1 LPHYS
6 ANANGAGIAD
16 DPSRNVI
23 AIHAKFRAAETVY
36 AKDRTIYCES
46 EPADRIY
53 EVVRGAVRSYKLL
66 SDGRRQ
72 ICAFHLPNDVF
83 GLEFGPSYRFTA
95 EAVVDTTVRAVRRHS
110 LEYVAA
116 TNVGVARDLL
126 SMTANTLRHAEDHL
140 LLLGC
145 KLALERVADFLLEM
159 DKRLEGTGMMAL
171 PMSRRD
177 IADYLGL
184 TLETVSRALSH
195 LRDQGVLEFS
205 KTSQREIVLRNRERL
220 RKLHSCE
227 TARGSVVPRDNH
239 PEIIGS

>member
-1 LPHYS
+1 LPHDS
-6 ANANGAGIAD
+6 VNANSVGTSN
-16 DPSRNVI
+16 DPSRDVAVI
-23 AIHAKFRAAETVY
+23 AIHAKFGASEIFY
-36 AKDRTIYCES
+36 AKDRKIYCEN

-53 EVVRGAVRSYKLL
+53 EVVRGAIRSYKSL

-83 GLEFGPSYRFTA
+83 GLEFGPNHRFTA
-95 EAVVDTTVRAVRRHS
+95 EAVVDSTVRVVRRHS

-116 TNVGVARDLL
+116 TDVGVARDLL
-126 SMTANTLRHAEDHL
+126 SITAKTLRHAEDQL

-159 DKRLEGTGMMAL
+159 DKRLAGTGMMAL
-171 PMSRRD
+171 PMTRLD

-184 TLETVSRALSH
+184 RLETVSRALSF

-205 KTSQREIVLRNRERL
+205 KTSQRQIVLRNREQL
-220 RKLHSCE
+220 QNLNS
-227 TARGSVVPRDNH
+227 
-239 PEIIGS
+239 